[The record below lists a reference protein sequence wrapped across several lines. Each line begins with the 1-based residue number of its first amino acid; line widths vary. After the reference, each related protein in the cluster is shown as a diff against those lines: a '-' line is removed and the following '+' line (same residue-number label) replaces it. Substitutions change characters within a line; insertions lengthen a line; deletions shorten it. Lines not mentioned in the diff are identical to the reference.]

1 MSVTKVQLVSNV
13 STGASFAGIVTAATF
28 RVGTAVSAGTTA
40 APSISP
46 TGDSNTGIFFPSAD
60 TIAFAEGGAE
70 AMRVDSS
77 GRLLVGTSTSAS
89 TGTSQYALLQ
99 VQGWNGASTG
109 EGIFSLQRGESSSAM
124 SSDDPIGDVLFSDK
138 DGGNYARISAFA
150 DAAPAAVDHPGRLVF
165 STTADG
171 ASSPTERMRINS
183 AGRTVLF
190 DSSGGGFEVAS
201 SLASG
206 TSDNLG
212 AGYYGATN
220 TTTKGTPSI
229 AIRTNGNVLNTNNS
243 YGQLSD
249 IKLKENITDAS
260 SQWDD
265 LKALQVR
272 NFNFKEGQTHTQI
285 GLIAQEVE
293 QISPGLVDE
302 SPDRDD
308 DGNKTGEVTKSVKY
322 SVLYMKAVKA
332 LQEAMGRI
340 EQLEQRL
347 TDAGIA

>member
-171 ASSPTERMRINS
+171 AASPTEAMRINNQQELLVGTATRNANGGILQLKS
-183 AGRTVLF
+183 GITFPATAVAASDANTLDDYEEGTWSVVDRSGAGLTLTTNGSIYIKIGKLVYCHADVTFPSTVSTATIALSLPF
-190 DSSGGGFEVAS
+190 VPTGVPYAQGGTVIRNNKALLCSTFTVPDSGGSTIFLRSGLYTNYQANVDMSSGMCNFS
-201 SLASG
+201 MTYQ
-206 TSDNLG
+206 TS
-212 AGYYGATN
+212 
-220 TTTKGTPSI
+220 
-229 AIRTNGNVLNTNNS
+229 
-243 YGQLSD
+243 
-249 IKLKENITDAS
+249 
-260 SQWDD
+260 
-265 LKALQVR
+265 
-272 NFNFKEGQTHTQI
+272 
-285 GLIAQEVE
+285 
-293 QISPGLVDE
+293 
-302 SPDRDD
+302 
-308 DGNKTGEVTKSVKY
+308 
-322 SVLYMKAVKA
+322 
-332 LQEAMGRI
+332 
-340 EQLEQRL
+340 
-347 TDAGIA
+347 